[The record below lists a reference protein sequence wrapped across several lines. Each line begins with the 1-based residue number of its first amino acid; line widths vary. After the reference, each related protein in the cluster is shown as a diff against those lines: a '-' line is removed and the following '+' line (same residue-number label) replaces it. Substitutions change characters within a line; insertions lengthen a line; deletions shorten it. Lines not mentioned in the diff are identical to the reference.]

1 MAGKKKSGS
10 DIVENAVEKT
20 TEVAGAGVDAAK
32 GALGAVGGA
41 IGGLSKKAKKAAS
54 DAVDKVTDVA
64 GDVSE
69 NAKEA
74 ADGVAKKA
82 KKAASG
88 AASKAK
94 KIAADAGDIVEG
106 AVDKVSDVA
115 GDAVDAAKGA
125 ASKVTEVAGDA
136 VDAAKDL
143 ASDVADKVG
152 DVAGDAVGA
161 AKDLGKNVSG
171 AALGAGAAVLGGAA
185 ALAGGL
191 GKGVKDVAAKTGEV
205 AGEAVGLVGETAKG
219 AASVVGH
226 VAEEAVDAAKGAVG
240 AVGHAASDA
249 VDAVTG
255 NKKGGFLPM
264 LAMVG
269 IGALVVYGITQFS
282 GKAPQ
287 TQPAAVASASA
298 PAWLGAIGD
307 KLKAG
312 FPWLSLSNNGNTIVA
327 SGEAA
332 DKNAKDAALAE
343 LAMAID
349 ASEGKGANL
358 VDNISV
364 KGSTETPV
372 GAALAKLGA
381 NPDAAACTTAFTETM
396 NGRTIN
402 FATGKAI
409 INADSSSLLS
419 ALTGIASACKAH
431 KIEVAGHTDAQG
443 IAASNKALSQARADA
458 VKKFWTDKG
467 VPAEGLSAIGYGSDK
482 LLDTSGTKEAD
493 AKNRRV
499 EFKVHD

>member
-54 DAVDKVTDVA
+54 DAVEKVSDVA
-64 GDVSE
+64 GDVAE

-82 KKAASG
+82 KKAAGG
-88 AASKAK
+88 AVSKAK
-94 KIAADAGDIVEG
+94 KIAADAGDMVEG
-106 AVDKVSDVA
+106 AVDKVGDVA
-115 GDAVDAAKGA
+115 SDAVDAAKGA

-152 DVAGDAVGA
+152 DVAGDAVDA

-226 VAEEAVDAAKGAVG
+226 VAEE
-240 AVGHAASDA
+240 A

-431 KIEVAGHTDAQG
+431 KIEVSGHTDAQG
-443 IAASNKALSQARADA
+443 DAASNKALSQSRADA

>member
-41 IGGLSKKAKKAAS
+41 IGGLGKKAKKAAS
-54 DAVDKVTDVA
+54 EAVDKASDVVGDVA
-64 GDVSE
+64 E

-74 ADGVAKKA
+74 AGDVAKKA

-88 AASKAK
+88 AGSKAK
-94 KIAADAGDIVEG
+94 KIAADAGDMVEG

-125 ASKVTEVAGDA
+125 ASKVGEAAGDA

-143 ASDVADKVG
+143 ATGVADKVG
-152 DVAGDAVGA
+152 DVAGDAVEA
-161 AKDLGKNVSG
+161 AKDLGKNVGG

-219 AASVVGH
+219 AAGVVGH
-226 VAEEAVDAAKGAVG
+226 VAEEAVDVAKGAVG

-255 NKKGGFLPM
+255 KKSGGLIPM
-264 LAMVG
+264 LLMVG

-287 TQPAAVASASA
+287 TQPAAVATSA

-307 KLKAG
+307 KLKAS

-358 VDNISV
+358 VDNISI

-402 FATGKAI
+402 FATGKAT
-409 INADSSSLLS
+409 INADSSSLLG

-443 IAASNKALSQARADA
+443 DAATNKVLSQSRADA
-458 VKKFWTDKG
+458 VKKFWTEKG

-482 LLDTSGTKEAD
+482 LLDTSGSKEAD

-499 EFKVHD
+499 EFNVHD

>member
-41 IGGLSKKAKKAAS
+41 IGGLGKKAKKAAS
-54 DAVDKVTDVA
+54 EAVEKVSDVA
-64 GDVSE
+64 GDVAE

-115 GDAVDAAKGA
+115 GDAVDAAK
-125 ASKVTEVAGDA
+125 
-136 VDAAKDL
+136 DL
-143 ASDVADKVG
+143 ATNVADKVG
-152 DVAGDAVGA
+152 DVAGDAVDA
-161 AKDLGKNVSG
+161 AKDLGKNVGG

-255 NKKGGFLPM
+255 KKAGGFLPM
-264 LAMVG
+264 LAMIG

-287 TQPAAVASASA
+287 TQPAAVATSA

-307 KLKAG
+307 KLKAS

-364 KGSTETPV
+364 KGSNETPV

-419 ALTGIASACKAH
+419 ALTGIASACKTH

-493 AKNRRV
+493 ARNRRV

>member
-41 IGGLSKKAKKAAS
+41 IGGLGKKAKKAAS
-54 DAVDKVTDVA
+54 AAVDKASDVVGDVA
-64 GDVSE
+64 E

-94 KIAADAGDIVEG
+94 KIAADAGDMVEG

-115 GDAVDAAKGA
+115 GDAVDAAK
-125 ASKVTEVAGDA
+125 
-136 VDAAKDL
+136 DL
-143 ASDVADKVG
+143 ATGVADKVG
-152 DVAGDAVGA
+152 DVAGDAVEA
-161 AKDLGKNVSG
+161 AKDLGKNVGG

-219 AASVVGH
+219 AAGVVGH
-226 VAEEAVDAAKGAVG
+226 VAGDAVDAAKGAVG

-255 NKKGGFLPM
+255 KKAGGFIPM
-264 LAMVG
+264 LAMIG

-287 TQPAAVASASA
+287 TAPAAVASVST

-307 KLKAG
+307 KLKTS

-409 INADSSSLLS
+409 INSDSSSLLG

-443 IAASNKALSQARADA
+443 DAAANKVLSQSRADA

-482 LLDTSGTKEAD
+482 LLDTSKTKEAD

-499 EFKVHD
+499 EFNVHD